1 MLSQSAAQR
10 TFKSNL
16 LLAIV
21 TAFTAGMTNTAGV
34 MACYSFTTNVTGHT
48 AAFAGQMIKGNS
60 FEILVIFM
68 WIFLFLLGAGI
79 AHFLIRSFEYKGPH
93 FANAMPLILEMLLF
107 TAVGFYGTF
116 YTDETTRQTELIT
129 GALLLAMGI
138 QNSAVSTI
146 SNTGIKTS
154 HLTGL
159 FTDLGA
165 DIAEWF
171 HPKTNRPP
179 VLKQKLLLRFSILFF
194 YLLGA
199 LAGGFCY
206 GIFSFGAF
214 YIIAGIVLLI
224 ILFDLFI
231 KAT

>member
-48 AAFAGQMIKGNS
+48 AAFAGQMIKGNW
-60 FEILVIFM
+60 FEILVVFM

-79 AHFLIRSFEYKGPH
+79 AHFLIRSFEYKGPY
-93 FANAMPLILEMLLF
+93 FANATPLVLEMLLF
-107 TAVGFYGTF
+107 TAVAFYGIYF
-116 YTDETTRQTELIT
+116 TDETARQTEVIT

-165 DIAEWF
+165 ELAEWF
-171 HPKTNRPP
+171 HPNTNRPP
-179 VLKQKLLLRFSILFF
+179 ALRQKLLLRFSILFF

-199 LAGGFCY
+199 LTGGYCY
-206 GIFSFGAF
+206 GIISFGAF
-214 YIIAGIVLLI
+214 YIIAGILLLI

-231 KAT
+231 QP